1 MQRTPFD
8 IPDQM
13 RQAADKSVEQ
23 AKKAFENFVE
33 ATQQAVAKAE
43 GTAKSMRD
51 SVADVNRQTMAFL
64 EENISASFDLA
75 QNLVRARTVEE
86 VAALQQEFLRRQM
99 AAAAEQG
106 KSLGTMAS
114 RAAEDA
120 MEKATPKGRK

>member
-13 RQAADKSVEQ
+13 RLAADKSVEQ
-23 AKKAFENFVE
+23 AKKAFDQFME

-43 GTAKSMRD
+43 GTAKSVRD
-51 SVADVNRQTMAFL
+51 GAAEVNRQTIAFV
-64 EENISASFDLA
+64 EENLAASFDLA

-106 KSLGTMAS
+106 KSLGTMVS
-114 RAAEDA
+114 RATTEA
-120 MEKATPKGRK
+120 MDKAKK